1 MAAVEHLVVSF
12 FSDGCSNR
20 LNIELAM
27 PGCARRRAVL
37 GRPGRPLPRVAELLR
52 RQGGAGAGEEGL
64 DAQGHDS
71 IGNNLA
77 ALPQKMA

>member
-1 MAAVEHLVVSF
+1 MKWKPLNIRLSPSPIAA
-12 FSDGCSNR
+12 SNR

-71 IGNNLA
+71 IGY
-77 ALPQKMA
+77 KTV